1 MRNNTIDGFRLIA
14 AFLVVCIHAGV
25 PALDSV
31 LTPFYKMA
39 VPFFFLIS
47 GFYLYDADRDKMN
60 RKIIK
65 SMKRIV
71 SIWFQAT
78 VIYAIVAYICFP
90 EDWLNQG
97 RLLLSVKFWL
107 LNIAPFNSVLWYL
120 LAYLYALLLIFGL
133 NKIFNFNK
141 SGGIFAILVV
151 PCLIINY
158 GMGEFNSFISMRT
171 MDWTTYKSNFVTMG
185 FPIVMIGIA
194 CRKYQSYLPRLTGCK
209 YIFWLAVLYFVAIVQ
224 WYVIKRVTNES
235 VSANL
240 FLGSTLPMAILT
252 LSYSLGKPNLFGAFL
267 PKWGRLYSLDIY
279 VYHIMFLW
287 PVLLLARTLPSI
299 AWLKNA
305 VVVFSLTM
313 CFVILKHYLQ
323 LKIERRNEHI

>member
-14 AFLVVCIHAGV
+14 ALLVVCIHAGI
-25 PALDSV
+25 PILGSM
-31 LTPFYKMA
+31 LTPFYKTA

-47 GFYLYDADRDKMN
+47 GFYLYDADSDKMN

-78 VIYAIVAYICFP
+78 VIYAIVTYVCFP

-97 RLLLSVKFWL
+97 RLFLSVKFWL

-133 NKIFNFNK
+133 NKLIGFNK
-141 SGGIFAILVV
+141 LGGRIFAIWVV

-158 GMGEFNSFISMRT
+158 CMGEFNSFLSLGV
-171 MDWTTYKSNFVTMG
+171 MDWTYKSNFVTMG
-185 FPIVMIGIA
+185 LPIVMIGIA
-194 CRKYQSYLPRLTGCK
+194 CSKYQPYLPKLTGCK

-224 WYVIKRVTNES
+224 WYIIKRITNES

-240 FLGSTLPMAILT
+240 FLGSTLPMVILT
-252 LSYSLGKPNLFGAFL
+252 LSYSLCKPNLFGEFL

-287 PVLLLARTLPSI
+287 PVLLLVRTYPSI
-299 AWLKNA
+299 GWLKNA
-305 VVVFSLTM
+305 MVVFSLTM
-313 CFVILKHYLQ
+313 CFVISKHYLK
-323 LKIERRNEHI
+323 LKIERRNEYI